1 MTNIFSAPLVARIA
15 GLLVA
20 ASFLVAL
27 FTALPARAQVTP
39 QEKCTIVRDITIRG
53 FTISK
58 TAIITPG
65 PDKIAANVAAGATQ
79 ATSDWGTI
87 CLINTINNVV
97 DWVFLLLLVVAV
109 AFIAIA
115 GFLWMTGGAKPDQQK
130 LAGTMILAAIVG
142 IVIAVLARLLPA
154 VVTGIML

>member
-1 MTNIFSAPLVARIA
+1 MTNILSAPLAARIA
-15 GLLVA
+15 GLFIA

-27 FTALPARAQVTP
+27 FAAFPARAQVTP
-39 QEKCTIVRDITIRG
+39 QEQCTIVRDITIRT
-53 FTISK
+53 FVISK
-58 TAIITPG
+58 TAIIKPG
-65 PDKIAANVAAGATQ
+65 SDKITAAVGAGVTQ

-87 CLINTINNVV
+87 CLINTINSVV

-115 GFLWMTGGAKPDQQK
+115 GFLWMTGGAKPDQQA
-130 LAGTMILAAIVG
+130 LAGKMIIAAIVG